1 MITVQE
7 ALDLI
12 TQNRSELG
20 TESISFHA
28 AIDRILA
35 ETIKTD
41 RPIPPYHRVTMDGIS
56 VNFDGLISRDKIR
69 IEGIA
74 AAGAPQMTL
83 KDANSCLEVMT
94 GAVLPAGTDTV
105 IRYEDLSI
113 ENDFA
118 SINVPINK
126 DQNVHFE
133 GSDMPA
139 DLELIH
145 PGTRIRTQE
154 LAIAAS
160 LGKSE
165 LEVATLPTVTIIS
178 TGDELVD
185 VHKTPLTHQIRKSNS
200 YTVAALLAKWGIN
213 ANLLHLPDDKE
224 VILEKLG
231 NVIQNDDLVV
241 LSGGVSKGKFDFIPE
256 ALRTL
261 GIKEIFHKIKQRP
274 GKPLWFGRNVN
285 TVVFGLPGNPVSS
298 FVCAKKYIEHWL
310 RSTLGVNKERVTY
323 AMLSSDVTFKP
334 DLHYF
339 LPVALTTNE
348 SGQIM
353 AQPYPG
359 NGSGDFI
366 NLRQTNGLVE
376 LPSRREIFKKGES
389 FPFLKT

>member
-7 ALDLI
+7 ALELI
-12 TQNRSELG
+12 AQNKSELG
-20 TESISFHA
+20 TESVPFQLA
-28 AIDRILA
+28 MGRILA
-35 ETIKTD
+35 QTIKTD
-41 RPIPPYHRVTMDGIS
+41 RPIPPYHRVTMDGIA
-56 VNFDGLISRDKIR
+56 VNYDGLTSKEKIS

-74 AAGAPQMTL
+74 AAGAPQMTIQD
-83 KDANSCLEVMT
+83 KSSCLEVMT

-105 IRYEDLSI
+105 IRYEDLTI
-113 ENDFA
+113 ESGFA
-118 SINVPINK
+118 SINVNITKN
-126 DQNVHFE
+126 QNVHFE

-139 DLELIH
+139 DLDLIH

-160 LGKSE
+160 LGRAE
-165 LEVATLPTVTIIS
+165 LNMAVLPSVTIIS

-185 VHKTPLTHQIRKSNS
+185 VQEKPETHQIRKSNS
-200 YTVAALLAKWGIN
+200 YTVAALLANWGIK
-213 ANLLHLPDDKE
+213 AEFLHLADNKKTIE
-224 VILEKLG
+224 EKLAT
-231 NVIQNDDLVV
+231 IIAKDDLVI

-261 GIKEIFHKIKQRP
+261 GIKEVFHKVRQRP
-274 GKPLWFGRNVN
+274 GKPLWFGRNEE

-310 RSTLGVNKERVTY
+310 RSSLGVKKEQAPY
-323 AMLSSDVTFKP
+323 AILSEDVTFKP

-348 SGQIM
+348 SAQIM
-353 AQPYPG
+353 AQPFPG

-366 NLRQTNGLVE
+366 NLRQTNGLIE
-376 LPSRREIFKKGES
+376 LPRGRDLFKKGEC
-389 FPFLKT
+389 FPYLKT

>member
-7 ALDLI
+7 ALELI
-12 TQNRSELG
+12 AQNKSDLG
-20 TESISFHA
+20 TELIPFSSA
-28 AIDRILA
+28 MGRILS

-41 RPIPPYHRVTMDGIS
+41 RPIPPYHRVTMDGIA
-56 VNFDGLISRDKIR
+56 VNFDELSSKENIK
-69 IEGIA
+69 IEGVA
-74 AAGAPQMTL
+74 PAGSPQMTL
-83 KDANSCLEVMT
+83 QNKSSCLEVMT

-105 IRYEDLSI
+105 IKYEDLTI
-113 ENDFA
+113 ENGFA
-118 SINVPINK
+118 SINIDITK

-145 PGTRIRTQE
+145 PGTPIRTQE

-160 LGKSE
+160 LGRAE
-165 LEVATLPTVTIIS
+165 LTVAALPSVTIIS

-185 VHKTPLTHQIRKSNS
+185 IQEQPETHQIRKSNS

-224 VILEKLG
+224 IIQTKLATVIEK
-231 NVIQNDDLVV
+231 DDLII
-241 LSGGVSKGKFDFIPE
+241 LSGGVSKGKFDYIPE

-285 TVVFGLPGNPVSS
+285 TVIFGLPGNPVSS

-310 RSTLGVNKERVTY
+310 YISLGLTTKEVHF
-323 AMLSSDVTFKP
+323 AILSEDVTFKP
-334 DLHYF
+334 DLYYF
-339 LPVALTTNE
+339 LPVHIK
-348 SGQIM
+348 SDSQGHM
-353 AQPYPG
+353 YAQPFPG

-366 NLRQTNGLVE
+366 NLRQTNGLIE
-376 LPSRREIFKKGES
+376 LPRGRDLFKKGES
-389 FPFLKT
+389 FPVIRT

>member
-7 ALDLI
+7 ALELI
-12 TQNRSELG
+12 AQNKSDLG
-20 TESISFHA
+20 TELIPFSSA
-28 AIDRILA
+28 MGRILS

-41 RPIPPYHRVTMDGIS
+41 RPIPPYHRVTMDGIA
-56 VNFDGLISRDKIR
+56 VNFDELSSKENIK
-69 IEGIA
+69 IEGVA
-74 AAGAPQMTL
+74 PAGSPQMTL
-83 KDANSCLEVMT
+83 QNKSSCLEVMT

-105 IRYEDLSI
+105 IKYEDLTI
-113 ENDFA
+113 ENGFA
-118 SINVPINK
+118 SINVDITK

-145 PGTRIRTQE
+145 PGTPIRTQE

-160 LGKSE
+160 LGRAE
-165 LEVATLPTVTIIS
+165 LTVAALPSVTIIS

-185 VHKTPLTHQIRKSNS
+185 IQEQPETHQIRKSNS

-224 VILEKLG
+224 IIQTKLATVIEK
-231 NVIQNDDLVV
+231 DDLII
-241 LSGGVSKGKFDFIPE
+241 LSGGVSKGKFDYIPE

-285 TVVFGLPGNPVSS
+285 TVIFGLPGNPVSS

-310 RSTLGVNKERVTY
+310 YISLGLTTKEVHF
-323 AMLSSDVTFKP
+323 AILSEDVTFKP
-334 DLHYF
+334 DLYYF
-339 LPVALTTNE
+339 LPVHIK
-348 SGQIM
+348 SDSQGHM
-353 AQPYPG
+353 YAQPFPG

-366 NLRQTNGLVE
+366 NLRQTNGLIE
-376 LPSRREIFKKGES
+376 LPRGRDLFKKGES
-389 FPFLKT
+389 FPVIRT